1 MTYRTLLSIL
11 SGFILLSPASTAP
24 QQETLRVD
32 VRLVNLVATVTNPDG
47 RYVEGL
53 GADDFIVEDD
63 GVEQEIV
70 HFTQDRNIPV
80 SLGFVLDT
88 SGSMQSRM
96 RTALAA
102 IERFIGT
109 LHEEDDVFVMT
120 FSGGVTLIQDL
131 TSDREE
137 LSRSLSR
144 VRAVGGTALYDALS
158 ESLDKVYE
166 GRHDKRAV
174 LLLTDGDDTSSD
186 LEFDETLEAVRK
198 SELLLYPLGID
209 PTRFADPAE
218 HVTFEWPL
226 SPIPGARGLPR
237 SVGGDEEPVD
247 MDVLRSFAR
256 ASGGKAYLVPSTWT
270 GGSATEIDVVLD
282 EVSAELRS
290 QYTLGYYPT
299 TPADGRRHELHVRTR
314 TGDYQVRARTGYFA
328 P

>member
-1 MTYRTLLSIL
+1 MTNRTLLSIL
-11 SGFILLSPASTAP
+11 SGFILLSPASTAL

-32 VRLVNLVATVTNPDG
+32 VRLVNLVATVTDPDG

-70 HFTQDRNIPV
+70 HFTQGRNIPV
-80 SLGFVLDT
+80 SLGIVLDT

-109 LHEEDDVFVMT
+109 LHEDDDVFIMT

-137 LSRSLSR
+137 LSRSLNR

-174 LLLTDGDDTSSD
+174 LLLTDGADTSSD
-186 LEFDETLEAVRK
+186 LEFNETLEAVRK

-256 ASGGKAYLVPSTWT
+256 ASGGKAYLVASTWT

-299 TPADGRRHELHVRTR
+299 TPADGRRHELRVRTR
-314 TGDYQVRARTGYFA
+314 TGNYQVRARTGYFA

>member
-1 MTYRTLLSIL
+1 M
-11 SGFILLSPASTAP
+11 SGFVFVFLSLASWAE

-32 VRLVNLVATVTNPDG
+32 VRLVNLVATVTDHSG

-53 GADDFIVEDD
+53 GTADFIIEDD

-80 SLGFVLDT
+80 SLGIVLDT
-88 SGSMQSRM
+88 SGSMESRM

-109 LHEEDDVFVMT
+109 LHEDDDVFVMT
-120 FSGGVTLIQDL
+120 FSGNVALLQDL
-131 TSDREE
+131 TSDRQE
-137 LSRSLSR
+137 LSRALRR

-158 ESLDKVYE
+158 EGLAKVYE

-186 LEFDETLEAVRK
+186 LEFEETLEAVRK
-198 SELLLYPLGID
+198 SELLVYPLGID
-209 PTRFADPAE
+209 PTRFGDPSE
-218 HVTFEWPL
+218 HVTFDWPL
-226 SPIPGARGLPR
+226 SPIPGAPGLGK
-237 SVGGDEEPVD
+237 SAGGDEDPVD
-247 MDVLRSFAR
+247 MDILRAFAG
-256 ASGGKAYLVPSTWT
+256 ASGGKAYLVASTWT

-299 TPADGRRHELHVRTR
+299 TPADGRRHELRVRTKN
-314 TGDYQVRARTGYFA
+314 GDYVVRARTGYLA